1 MNHANRIVHRYIQ
14 SWNETDPLRR
24 RALIEELY
32 TEHAVYTDPM
42 IQAKGWKAIDA
53 TIAAVQGMFPNHTFR
68 LDGPVDAHHDMARF
82 HWHLSAENGEEPLVI
97 GFDVAALDQGRI
109 RHVLGFLDKVPVRQ
123 AA

>member
-1 MNHANRIVHRYIQ
+1 MNQVHDIVDRYIQ

-42 IQAKGWKAIDA
+42 IQAKGWEAIDA
-53 TIAAVQGMFPNHTFR
+53 TIVAVQAMFPNHTFR
-68 LDGPVDAHHDMARF
+68 IGSPVDAHHDMARF
-82 HWHLSAENGEEPLVI
+82 HWHLDAPSGGEPLVI
-97 GFDVAALDQGRI
+97 GFDVATLDQGRI
-109 RHVLGFLDKVPVRQ
+109 RQVFGFLDKVPQ

>member
-1 MNHANRIVHRYIQ
+1 MNHAHNIVDRYIQ

-24 RALIEELY
+24 RVLIEELY

-42 IQAKGWKAIDA
+42 IQAKGWEAIDA
-53 TIAAVQGMFPNHTFR
+53 TIASVQTMFPNHVFR
-68 LDGPVDAHHDMARF
+68 LGGPVDAHHDMARF
-82 HWHLSAENGEEPLVI
+82 HWHLDAQDGSEPLVI

-109 RHVLGFLDKVPVRQ
+109 RQVFGFLDKVPQ

>member
-1 MNHANRIVHRYIQ
+1 MNQAHSIVDRYIQ

-24 RALIEELY
+24 RVLIEGLY

-42 IQAKGWKAIDA
+42 IQAKGWEAIDA
-53 TIAAVQGMFPNHTFR
+53 TIVAVQAMFPHHMFR
-68 LDGPVDAHHDMARF
+68 LGGPVDTHHDMVRF
-82 HWHLSAENGEEPLVI
+82 HWYLDAPNGSEPLAI

-109 RHVLGFLDKVPVRQ
+109 RQVFGFLDNVPQ